1 MGRLQDKVILITGG
15 GTGIGKA
22 TAVMAAAE
30 GAKVVIG
37 NRNAERGEAV
47 AAEIRAGGGEARFL
61 KTDVTNEADV
71 ESLVRHATETFGGL
85 HGAFNNAG
93 VEQDFT
99 PLGQTTTEDY
109 RFVMDINVLGVLL
122 SMKHEGAAIL
132 ASGGGSI
139 VNNASV
145 AGMIGMAT
153 IPVYIASK
161 HAVLGLT
168 QSAALEWGAQGVRVN
183 AVSPGA
189 IETPMV
195 ERFRGEDAAQREQV
209 EAMFKAAHP
218 IGRIGRPEEVASAVV
233 YLLSDESSFVLGANF
248 AVDGGFT
255 AQ

>member
-15 GTGIGKA
+15 GSGIGRA
-22 TAVMAAAE
+22 TAIMAAAE

-47 AAEIRAGGGEARFL
+47 VAEIEAAGGQASFL
-61 KTDVTNEADV
+61 KTDVTQEADL
-71 ESLVRHATETFGGL
+71 EALVKLAVDTYGGL

-99 PLGQTTTEDY
+99 PLGDTTTEAY

-122 SMKHEGAAIL
+122 SMKHQGPAMI
-132 ASGGGSI
+132 ASGGGAI

-145 AGMIGMAT
+145 AGMIGMGT

-168 QSAALEWGAQGVRVN
+168 KSAALEWGAQGVRVN

-195 ERFRGEDAAQREQV
+195 ERFRGESAEQQAQVDE
-209 EAMFKAAHP
+209 MMKTNHP
-218 IGRIGRPEEVASAVV
+218 IGRIGQPDEIASAVV
-233 YLLSDESSFVLGANF
+233 YLLSDESSFVLGANLPI
-248 AVDGGFT
+248 DGGFT